1 MSYSKTY
8 GKDAL
13 KTINRGRECV
23 RLPQVHTL
31 TEVTE
36 RFEQCKQNYSD
47 CKEELRLALV
57 NEGYHPN
64 TIRAIFNPNAPK
76 DLTDEERFELKAYN
90 AYRNFGRVA
99 KDPNYSQEIRDLAE
113 KCDAA
118 AEELKEAQRTLA
130 AFQKNGVPSTVYVTT
145 R

>member
-1 MSYSKTY
+1 MKICVT
-8 GKDAL
+8 
-13 KTINRGRECV
+13 NRHLCDGDFYETVRKACETAGMVILRE
-23 RLPQVHTL
+23 
-31 TEVTE
+31 
-36 RFEQCKQNYSD
+36 
-47 CKEELRLALV
+47 
-57 NEGYHPN
+57 
-64 TIRAIFNPNAPK
+64 K

-99 KDPNYSQEIRDLAE
+99 KDHNYSQEIRDLAE